1 MYWLFYNAT
10 CTWGKSIK
18 IMKNISITI
27 VIGTSIIISC
37 GRTAKTN
44 RIHVAHSPSWGVKSE
59 ASSTRYIPEETT
71 VEHEQLDYKPK
82 ATFTS
87 IAYMEELIPPGTQ
100 DFELG
105 TVNAKFLKGCYYTG
119 STSIPFLSSF
129 AERWNST
136 TFLRR
141 FINAEELFE
150 RMNTN
155 VGDSLTTETIRGKM
169 PMLPGEIELA
179 FKDSKS
185 RSLARKLTK
194 MLSTIDYVPEQT
206 EKMAELY
213 QELISIPCSTPELLP
228 EEEIERLQGEF
239 WQLYD
244 KEKYVNDITAIQ
256 VIRRNEETPANDLTI
271 LGNKLKHRYIE
282 ESDFDVRCILALE
295 IGCCGDTDA
304 IDYLGELIEDGR
316 YSKYLLEVWL
326 SWRLLAQSEVFGIS
340 TFSEIPDN
348 LYDNARLLVAKSFLR
363 HIEDDTDDS
372 LAKMLLLNLTYTENL
387 HRSGGYYGNEALG
400 AHLHISR
407 NFFLPEEKPDDKQ

>member
-1 MYWLFYNAT
+1 MRIN
-10 CTWGKSIK
+10 G
-18 IMKNISITI
+18 ISLA
-27 VIGTSIIISC
+27 ISAILMVGC
-37 GRTAKTN
+37 GRTVKTSS
-44 RIHVAHSPSWGVKSE
+44 IYVEHSPSWGIDSD
-59 ASSTRYIPEETT
+59 ASTKPHKPEERT
-71 VEHEQLDYKPK
+71 VEPEQLDYKAK

-87 IAYMEELIPPGTQ
+87 MAYLEDLIPPGTEGY
-100 DFELG
+100 ELG
-105 TVNAKFLKGCYYTG
+105 TVNKKFLKGCYYTG

-150 RMNTN
+150 RLNTN
-155 VGDSLTTETIRGKM
+155 VGDSLTTETVHGKM
-169 PMLPGEIELA
+169 PMIPGEIELA

-213 QELISIPCSTPELLP
+213 QELLNVPTSTPELLP
-228 EEEIERLQGEF
+228 KEEIECLQEEF

-244 KEKYVNDITAIQ
+244 KGKYVNDIASIQ
-256 VIRRNEETPANDLTI
+256 DIRRKLDASANDLTT
-271 LGNKLKHRYIE
+271 LGNKLKHRYVGE
-282 ESDFDVRCILALE
+282 TNFDARCILALE
-295 IGCCGDTDA
+295 IGCCGDPDA

-348 LYDNARLLVAKSFLR
+348 LYDNARLLVAKRFLR
-363 HIEDDTDDS
+363 HINNNLNDS
-372 LAKMLLLNLTYTENL
+372 LAKMLLLNLTFTENL
-387 HRSGGYYGNEALG
+387 HRAGGYYGNEALG
-400 AHLHISR
+400 AHSYIRQSL
-407 NFFLPEEKPDDKQ
+407 FLPTERRL

>member
-1 MYWLFYNAT
+1 MERHEE
-10 CTWGKSIK
+10 
-18 IMKNISITI
+18 IMDDKKLSTMKYK
-27 VIGTSIIISC
+27 VLKVIIILGVLILLSGC
-37 GRTAKTN
+37 RN
-44 RIHVAHSPSWGVKSE
+44 RGGNTGIHVAHSPSWGVKSE
-59 ASSTRYIPEETT
+59 ASSACYIPEEKA
-71 VEHEQLDYKPK
+71 VEPELLDYKSK
-82 ATFTS
+82 ASFTS
-87 IAYMEELIPPGTQ
+87 LAYMEDLIPPGSQ
-100 DFELG
+100 DYELG
-105 TVNAKFLKGCYYTG
+105 TVNAKFIKGCYYTG

-136 TFLRR
+136 TFFRR
-141 FINAEELFE
+141 FINAAELFE

-256 VIRRNEETPANDLTI
+256 AIRRNDETPANDLTI

-295 IGCCGDTDA
+295 IGCCGDPDA

-363 HIEDDTDDS
+363 HIDEQPNDN
-372 LAKMLLLNLTYTENL
+372 LAKLLLLNLTFAENI
-387 HRSGGYYGNEALG
+387 HRAGGYYGNEALG
-400 AHLHISR
+400 AHLYLR
-407 NFFLPEEKPDDKQ
+407 NGLFLPDSSSE

>member
-1 MYWLFYNAT
+1 MEYKVL
-10 CTWGKSIK
+10 KEI
-18 IMKNISITI
+18 ITLG
-27 VIGTSIIISC
+27 VLLSLLTSC
-37 GRTAKTN
+37 GN
-44 RIHVAHSPSWGVKSE
+44 RRGNTGIHVVHSPSWGVKSE
-59 ASSTRYIPEETT
+59 ASSARYIPEEKM
-71 VEHEQLDYKPK
+71 VEPEQLDYKSK
-82 ATFTS
+82 ASFTS
-87 IAYMEELIPPGTQ
+87 LTYLKDLIPPGSQ
-100 DFELG
+100 DYELG

-119 STSIPFLSSF
+119 STSTPFLSSF

-185 RSLARKLTK
+185 RTLARKLTK

-213 QELISIPCSTPELLP
+213 QELISIPGSTPELLP
-228 EEEIERLQGEF
+228 EEEIEYLQEEF

-244 KEKYVNDITAIQ
+244 KEKYVNDIAAILM
-256 VIRRNEETPANDLTI
+256 IRRNENTPADELTS
-271 LGNKLKHRYIE
+271 LGNKLKHRYVVE
-282 ESDFDVRCILALE
+282 KDFDARCILALE
-295 IGCCGDTDA
+295 IGSCGDPDA

-316 YSKYLLEVWL
+316 YSKYLLEAWI
-326 SWRLLAQSEVFGIS
+326 SWRLLTQSEVFGIS

-348 LYDNARLLVAKSFLR
+348 LYDNARLLVAKCFLR
-363 HIEDDTDDS
+363 HIEDNPNDC
-372 LAKMLLLNLTYTENL
+372 LAKMLLLNLTFTENL
-387 HRSGGYYGNEALG
+387 HRGGGYYGNEALG
-400 AHLHISR
+400 AQLYIRRSL
-407 NFFLPEEKPDDKQ
+407 FLPKN